1 MPRHTFVLGN
11 GRRIK
16 FGPSPIERGS
26 IQLILLDAD
35 RSAIGTFTIA
45 AETAAVMADALGFEA
60 NAAAELLAG
69 VL

>member
-1 MPRHTFVLGN
+1 MSRHTFVVGN
-11 GRRIK
+11 GCRIQ

-26 IQLILLDAD
+26 IQLKLLDAD
-35 RSAIGTFTIA
+35 RSAIGTLTIA
-45 AETAAVMADALGFEA
+45 AETAGVMAEALNLEA